1 MMLFTLGALMMSA
14 GSVQPAAT
22 DLDALTAVP
31 VQERGQE
38 RPQTGQRGNTPQR
51 EKAGQGNTPRVQ
63 GGTPPQRGGQQRGGD
78 AQRGGE
84 QRGGE
89 QRGGEQR
96 GGEQRGDDAKRG
108 DQQRGG
114 DAQRGGQ
121 NGEGARGMRGNM
133 TDAQVLAKMAK
144 EEKKHRERVAKLERL
159 KQLATE
165 SDNRARLA
173 EVEKLISQEDR
184 RYNRVLELG
193 REAVGADRFN
203 RLRNRMM
210 ERAKGQQG
218 GDDAGQRGGE
228 QRGGEQR
235 GGEQRGGEQRGNDQQ
250 RGGDSGQRGSDQQR
264 GGDAGQRGGTQRG
277 GGR

>member
-1 MMLFTLGALMMSA
+1 
-14 GSVQPAAT
+14 
-22 DLDALTAVP
+22 
-31 VQERGQE
+31 
-38 RPQTGQRGNTPQR
+38 
-51 EKAGQGNTPRVQ
+51 
-63 GGTPPQRGGQQRGGD
+63 
-78 AQRGGE
+78 
-84 QRGGE
+84 
-89 QRGGEQR
+89 
-96 GGEQRGDDAKRG
+96 
-108 DQQRGG
+108 
-114 DAQRGGQ
+114 
-121 NGEGARGMRGNM
+121 MRGNM

-173 EVEKLISQEDR
+173 EVEKLITQEDR
-184 RYNRVLELG
+184 RYNKVLELG

-210 ERAKGQQG
+210 DRAKGQQG

-235 GGEQRGGEQRGNDQQ
+235 GGEQRGGEQRGGEQRGDDQQ
-250 RGGDSGQRGSDQQR
+250 RGGDSGQRGGDQQR
-264 GGDAGQRGGTQRG
+264 GGDAGQRGGSQRG